1 MSGLQKVKL
10 YGTTGAK
17 FGREFEFVASNAR
30 EVIRAMCGT
39 IPGFKRYMQRAHQ
52 TGLTFAVFIGDKN
65 IQEHNFDD
73 PTGGQTLR
81 IAPVVQGNK
90 RGGALNTI
98 IGAVIIVIGVIMLY
112 FPVTAG
118 FAPAVIKFGAAMM
131 VGGIVQMLAP
141 QPPGLGTNESPDNRP
156 NYTFDGAKNLRA
168 LGADLP
174 VSYGE
179 CWAGSVLVSGGI
191 YNEDQA

>member
-10 YGTTGAK
+10 YGPTGAK

-39 IPGFKRYMQRAHQ
+39 IPGFKRYMQRAHNA
-52 TGLTFAVFIGDKN
+52 GLTFAVFIGDKN
-65 IQEHNFDD
+65 ITEHNFDD
-73 PTGGQTLR
+73 PTGGQTIR
-81 IAPVVQGNK
+81 IAPIVQGNK
-90 RGGALNTI
+90 RQGALNTI
-98 IGAVIIVIGVIMLY
+98 IGVVIIIIGVILLY
-112 FPVTAG
+112 TPAAG
-118 FAPAVIKFGAAMM
+118 IAPAVIKFGAAMAL
-131 VGGIVQMLAP
+131 GGIVQMLSP
-141 QPPGLGTNESPDNRP
+141 QPKGLGANEGPENRP

-168 LGADLP
+168 LGAALP
-174 VSYGE
+174 VAYGE